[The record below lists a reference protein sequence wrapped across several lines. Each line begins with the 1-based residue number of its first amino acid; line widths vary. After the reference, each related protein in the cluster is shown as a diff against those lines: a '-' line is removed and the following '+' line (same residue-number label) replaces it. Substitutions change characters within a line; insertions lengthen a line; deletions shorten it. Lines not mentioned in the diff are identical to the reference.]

1 MAMVMDIITKGQHC
15 LSAAESG
22 SDKPLF
28 VLIDYENIQT
38 EDLSCLSQP
47 DMHLLLFIGA
57 LQTKISTKLA
67 LQMQALGSRAQYIQ
81 IEGTGQNALDMCI
94 AHHTGFILARMP
106 SARFLIIS
114 KDKGYDP
121 LIQFLT
127 KRGVPINRRHH
138 LGLPL
143 PSRGLRSAQQPPPLK
158 LDTQRILEMLK
169 KHDKSRPA
177 SRQSL
182 ISWTMNKVSS
192 NKITMSA
199 EKIITDLEKNGV
211 ILFDGKRVVYS
222 LP

>member
-1 MAMVMDIITKGQHC
+1 MVMYIITKGQHC
-15 LSAAESG
+15 FSAAESG

-28 VLIDYENIQT
+28 VLIDYENVQT
-38 EDLSCLSQP
+38 EDLSDLSQP

-106 SARFLIIS
+106 SAHFLIIS

-121 LIQFLT
+121 LIQFLA
-127 KRGVPINRRHH
+127 KRGVPIERRPH

-143 PSRGLRSAQQPPPLK
+143 PSRGLRSTQQPPPLK
-158 LDTQRILEMLK
+158 LGTQRILEILK
-169 KHDKSRPA
+169 KHDKNRPA

-182 ISWTMNKVSS
+182 ISWTTNKISS
-192 NKITMSA
+192 EKITMSA

>member
-1 MAMVMDIITKGQHC
+1 MKYT
-15 LSAAESG
+15 SG
-22 SDKPLF
+22 SKTSSAQPMF
-28 VLIDYENIQT
+28 VLIDYENVQT
-38 EDLSCLSQP
+38 EDLRWLNQP
-47 DMHLLLFIGA
+47 HMNVLLFVGA
-57 LQTKISTKLA
+57 LQKKISTKLA
-67 LQMQALGSRAQYIQ
+67 VQMQELGSRAQYIQ
-81 IEGTGQNALDMCI
+81 LEATGQNALDMCI

-127 KRGVPINRRHH
+127 KRGVSINRRPH

-211 ILFDGKRVVYS
+211 ILFEGKRVVYS